1 MLLCETG
8 KRGDGGVE
16 GLGTSRTSRM
26 DVSIAS
32 LLAGLS
38 VCLSV
43 CLCLSLSCFSV
54 VVVVVVVLLLLLFFL
69 IWVEIQLLYLT
80 SPSIP
85 LS

>member
-54 VVVVVVVLLLLLFFL
+54 VVVVVLLLFIVRFNL
-69 IWVEIQLLYLT
+69 G
-80 SPSIP
+80 
-85 LS
+85 